1 MGGAGG
7 GLPPKGHAMIFRHSL
22 GCHNLL
28 GVGVLLAVMGRNR
41 CHALNVCVSP
51 RFIGIMVET
60 LKPDVT
66 M

>member
-1 MGGAGG
+1 
-7 GLPPKGHAMIFRHSL
+7 MIFRHSL

-60 LKPDVT
+60 LKPNVT